1 MNGVAALVAVLTAN
15 AALTEVVPEDRIA
28 AGVDLQGTALPKI
41 SISRISATDLNIP
54 TPGAKRLVR
63 ELVQVTVLAADYVA
77 QHRVLALVKAAAADR
92 LYPTVPGITGVTIH
106 TASAGPDFVDE
117 RTSIYIGTQDFAVIY
132 NEGT

>member
-1 MNGVAALVAVLTAN
+1 MNGVAAMVAVLTAN
-15 AALTEVVPEDRIA
+15 AALTAVVPEDRIT

-41 SISRISATDLNIP
+41 SVSRISATDLNIP
-54 TPGAKRLVR
+54 SPGATRLVR
-63 ELVQVTVLAADYVA
+63 ELVQVTVLAADYVS

-92 LYPTVPGITGVTIH
+92 IGPAVSGITGVTIH

-132 NEGT
+132 NEET